1 MLNAVSILF
10 VPLQHHHPPYN
21 GNLLS
26 SHLLHPTSPEPFPQ
40 LMKLNNEAA
49 GKHFSLLLP
58 NPMHHFSS
66 LSQHL
71 PKPPSHP
78 PTTSLSLLPLLLL
91 HFVSI
96 CFSTFHIPSLIFIIS
111 PLLLTSA
118 YLHVPSSFPVFLS
131 PHLNQLHSYSF
142 SPQSSFFLP
151 TTWFRGRQL
160 YDWQPI

>member
-1 MLNAVSILF
+1 MLSPFYLF
-10 VPLQHHHPPYN
+10 HFNTIIPPTMETSFPLTYCI
-21 GNLLS
+21 
-26 SHLLHPTSPEPFPQ
+26 PQ

-151 TTWFRGRQL
+151 TAWFRGRQL